1 MKPARIL
8 LLAVAVIAGGLAAF
22 LVSRGAAP
30 EPETTQAVAQVRQE
44 PKTRVLVASV
54 NIGMGQRL
62 TDALVEW
69 QDWPEG
75 AVRPEYITYDVVPD
89 APEQMVGTVARFEIF
104 AGEPIRQAK
113 LVRTSQGYLS
123 AVIAKGMRAVSV
135 GVSAVSGAGGF
146 IVPNDRVDVV
156 STRRGASNSAT
167 RTILANVR
175 VLAIGQRLGE
185 VGAPSG
191 NPDPE
196 DPQSQMFADQTI
208 ATLELNPIQSEII
221 IGAAADGELSL
232 VLRSVADFAPGSDDE
247 LPQNNSQPIRL
258 VRFGAASNVIA
269 GAPEKL
275 AAISASNSSSGGSG
289 VVVPIFSAGGGPSSQ
304 TQPSAAPNSAPEVAL
319 Q

>member
-8 LLAVAVIAGGLAAF
+8 LLAVAVVAGSLAAF
-22 LVSRGAAP
+22 LVSRGGP
-30 EPETTQAVAQVRQE
+30 EPETLQAVTEVREE
-44 PKTRVLVASV
+44 PKARVLIASAG
-54 NIGMGQRL
+54 IGMGERL
-62 TDALVEW
+62 TEADVEW

-75 AVRPEYITYDVVPD
+75 ALRPEYITFEVVPD

-104 AGEPIRQAK
+104 AGEPIRQSK

-123 AVIAKGMRAVSV
+123 AVITKGMRAVSV

-156 STRRGASNSAT
+156 TTQRGAGGVAT

-185 VGAPSG
+185 VGATSG

-196 DPQSQMFADQTI
+196 DPRSQMFADTTI
-208 ATLELNPIQSEII
+208 ATLELDPAQSEII

-232 VLRSVADFAPGSDDE
+232 VLRSVADFAPGSDDQ
-247 LPQNNSQPIRL
+247 LPRNNSQPVRL
-258 VRFGAASNVIA
+258 VRFGAATNVLA
-269 GAPEKL
+269 GTPEKL
-275 AAISASNSSSGGSG
+275 AAISAINTSLGGSG
-289 VVVPIFSAGGGPSSQ
+289 PVAPIFSAGGPSSQ
-304 TQPSAAPNSAPEVAL
+304 TQQPTAPNSGPEVSL